1 MKIRNPLSIAAVTL
15 GGVQMFFQL
24 AEAQS
29 LLTGRW
35 AALGAI
41 GVAAAVWMVNGYIHA
56 GERAQDRLQAAGT
69 PVVPVGAATGVPGN
83 SKFATSLSEH
93 LRREI

>member
-41 GVAAAVWMVNGYIHA
+41 GVAAAVWMVNRVHPRR
-56 GERAQDRLQAAGT
+56 RAC
-69 PVVPVGAATGVPGN
+69 PGPPGG
-83 SKFATSLSEH
+83 
-93 LRREI
+93 R